1 MVKITN
7 FVNTFEVTQGAY
19 DDIFKKQGFTL
30 VEEDQRKKKKV
41 TKKHIK
47 EAVEEVEEDYSGNE
61 DEWEEAEEAIGKDY
75 KSEEEKYV
83 EKLLEKPI
91 SQWNKEEV
99 KAYASIKGLDLS
111 KTQNIGEAR
120 NIIKQSIDRDN

>member
-30 VEEDQRKKKKV
+30 VEEKKETV
-41 TKKHIK
+41 K
-47 EAVEEVEEDYSGNE
+47 EKAEKDEELTDEE
-61 DEWEEAEEAIGKDY
+61 
-75 KSEEEKYV
+75 YV
-83 EKLLEKPI
+83 ERLIEKPL
-91 SQWNKEEV
+91 SQWNKKEV
-99 KAYASIKGLDLS
+99 KTYASINNIDIS

-120 NIIKQSIDRDN
+120 DIIKKSMDEE

>member
-19 DDIFKKQGFTL
+19 DDIFKKQGFEL
-30 VEEDQRKKKKV
+30 VEEAPRKKKKA
-41 TKKHIK
+41 TKKHVK
-47 EAVEEVEEDYSGNE
+47 EAVEEVEED
-61 DEWEEAEEAIGKDY
+61 EWEEAEEATEKDY

-83 EKLLEKPI
+83 EKLMEKPI

-99 KAYASIKGLDLS
+99 KAYASIKGLDIS

-120 NIIKQSIDRDN
+120 NIIKQSIDRNN

>member
-19 DDIFKKQGFTL
+19 DDIFKKQGFEL
-30 VEEDQRKKKKV
+30 VEEAPRKKKKA
-41 TKKHIK
+41 TKKHVK
-47 EAVEEVEEDYSGNE
+47 EAVEEVEED
-61 DEWEEAEEAIGKDY
+61 EWEEVEEATEKDY

-83 EKLLEKPI
+83 EKLMEKPI

-99 KAYASIKGLDLS
+99 KAYASIKGLDIS

-120 NIIKQSIDRDN
+120 NIIKQSIDENN

>member
-19 DDIFKKQGFTL
+19 DDIFKKQGFEL
-30 VEEDQRKKKKV
+30 VEEAPRKKKKA
-41 TKKHIK
+41 TKKQVK
-47 EAVEEVEEDYSGNE
+47 EAVEEPEEDYNSTE
-61 DEWEEAEEAIGKDY
+61 DEWEEAEEETGKDY

-83 EKLLEKPI
+83 EKLMEKPI

-99 KAYASIKGLDLS
+99 KAYASIKGLDIS
-111 KTQNIGEAR
+111 KTQNVGEAR
-120 NIIKQSIDRDN
+120 NIIKQSIDKNN